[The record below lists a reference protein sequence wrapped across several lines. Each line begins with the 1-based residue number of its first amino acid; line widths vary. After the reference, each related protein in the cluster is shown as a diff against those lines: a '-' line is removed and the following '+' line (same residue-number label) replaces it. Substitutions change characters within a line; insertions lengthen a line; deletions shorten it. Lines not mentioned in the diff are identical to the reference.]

1 MARLLA
7 TLKKGLV
14 LATSLMALGLP
25 AQAIPVLRV
34 GLTDGS
40 QPCNFREGGSW
51 RGIAVDLWAR
61 IATEEGLPYVLKTQP
76 DTGSLLAAVER
87 GDLDVAVGCL
97 NVSPERLQRFRFTL
111 PFQEEGQ
118 AVLVQRSR
126 LEVGRATLLAL
137 LSPDLL
143 RLLGGFLAATAVV
156 TVALWRIEGHG
167 RHPSTEKDG
176 RKRSFARVF
185 QILATGPGT
194 NTIAVTTRG
203 HALVVASYLIRI
215 ISASLLVSFV
225 TLNVVREPQFG
236 SPDAIRSLSDLA
248 GKRVAAR
255 PGSVSEE
262 LLRSLNRGS
271 GQAPVQVLP
280 LRAIEQAGPLL
291 LSNRADAVLAD
302 DLQLQ
307 YLARHLSGARF
318 EPVLRGIRPESQAFA
333 LAPALPDAIAERID
347 QRISALKR
355 EGVVAELRRRELGAP

>member
-7 TLKKGLV
+7 TLRKGVV
-14 LATSLMALGLP
+14 LASSLVALGLP
-25 AQAIPVLRV
+25 SQSAPVLRV

-61 IATEEGLPYVLKTQP
+61 IATEEGLPYVLETLP

-97 NVSPERLQRFRFTL
+97 NVSPERLQRFRFSL

-118 AVLVQRSR
+118 AVLVRRSR

-143 RLLGGFLAATAVV
+143 RLLGGFLAATGVV
-156 TVALWRIEGHG
+156 TLALWRIEGLGH
-167 RHPSTEKDG
+167 HPSTEQDG
-176 RKRSFARVF
+176 RRRSFARVF

-194 NTIAVTTRG
+194 NTVAVTTRG
-203 HALVVASYLIRI
+203 HALVVVSYLIRI
-215 ISASLLVSFV
+215 VSASLLVSFV
-225 TLNVVREPQFG
+225 TLNVVRQPQFG
-236 SPDAIRSLSDLA
+236 GQDSIRSLSDLA
-248 GKRVAAR
+248 GKRVGAR
-255 PGSVSEE
+255 PGSVSDE
-262 LLRSLNRGS
+262 LLRSLNQGS
-271 GQAPVQVLP
+271 SRAPVQILP
-280 LRAIEQAGPLL
+280 LRTIEQAGPLL

-307 YLARHLSGARF
+307 HLSRHLSGARF
-318 EPVLRGIRPESQAFA
+318 ERVLRGIRPESQAFA
-333 LAPALPDAIAERID
+333 LAPGLPEGIAERID

-355 EGVVAELRRRELGAP
+355 DGVVAELRRNELGPP

>member
-7 TLKKGLV
+7 TVRKGLV

-25 AQAIPVLRV
+25 AQPIPVLRV
-34 GLTDGS
+34 GLTDGA

-61 IATEEGLPYVLKTQP
+61 IATEEKLPYVLETRP

-97 NVSPERLQRFRFTL
+97 NVSPERLRRFRFTL

-118 AVLVQRSR
+118 AVLVRRSR

-156 TVALWRIEGHG
+156 TVALWRIEGLGH
-167 RHPSTEKDG
+167 HPSTEKDG
-176 RKRSFARVF
+176 RRRSFARVF

-194 NTIAVTTRG
+194 NTIANTTRG
-203 HALVVASYLIRI
+203 HALVVGSYLIRI
-215 ISASLLVSFV
+215 VSASLLVSFV
-225 TLNVVREPQFG
+225 TLNVVRQPQFG
-236 SPDAIRSLSDLA
+236 SPDSIRSLGDLA

-255 PGSVSEE
+255 AGTVSDE

-271 GQAPVQVLP
+271 SRPTLQIIP
-280 LRAIEQAGPLL
+280 LLTIEEAGPLL
-291 LSNRADAVLAD
+291 LSKQADAVLAD

-318 EPVLRGIRPESQAFA
+318 ERVLRGIRPESQAFA
-333 LAPALPDAIAERID
+333 LAPALPEAIAERID
-347 QRISALKR
+347 RRISALKR
-355 EGVVAELRRRELGAP
+355 DGVVAELRHNELGLP